1 MLKSQFH
8 HLVLFHV
15 FFSFSGNQ
23 NKSELT
29 LTSTVSQTVQ
39 DVSFVAQALK
49 AAGVVDARV
58 ITGSLKGALIN
69 V

>member
-1 MLKSQFH
+1 MYSSLS
-8 HLVLFHV
+8 L
-15 FFSFSGNQ
+15 G

-49 AAGVVDARV
+49 AARVVDACV
-58 ITGSLKGALIN
+58 ITGSFKGALIN

>member
-1 MLKSQFH
+1 MYSSLS
-8 HLVLFHV
+8 L
-15 FFSFSGNQ
+15 G

-49 AAGVVDARV
+49 AAGVVDACV

>member
-8 HLVLFHV
+8 HHVVFHV
-15 FFSFSGNQ
+15 FFSF
-23 NKSELT
+23 SELT

-49 AAGVVDARV
+49 AARVVDACV
-58 ITGSLKGALIN
+58 ITGSLKGALVN

>member
-1 MLKSQFH
+1 MLCFMYSS
-8 HLVLFHV
+8 LSL
-15 FFSFSGNQ
+15 G

-29 LTSTVSQTVQ
+29 LTSTVSQAVQ

-49 AAGVVDARV
+49 AARVVDACV